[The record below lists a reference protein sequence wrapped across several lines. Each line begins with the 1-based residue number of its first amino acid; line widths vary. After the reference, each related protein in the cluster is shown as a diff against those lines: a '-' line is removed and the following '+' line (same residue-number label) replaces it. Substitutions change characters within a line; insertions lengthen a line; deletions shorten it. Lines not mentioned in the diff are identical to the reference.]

1 MAKVAMIQRE
11 LKREKLA
18 AKYAAKYAEL
28 KAIAGDAKRSDEERD
43 AARLGGVGNSDGRRG
58 WRRLGLAGAQPGGAF
73 RARGGRAMTLW
84 TAILLACAA
93 TYLTKLAGYAV
104 PARWLQNPRM
114 ARVAGAIT
122 VALLSALTVM
132 NTFAAGTA
140 LVIDARLAALGV
152 AALALWQRLPFLL
165 VVLLGGAAAG
175 VVRWWG

>member
-1 MAKVAMIQRE
+1 
-11 LKREKLA
+11 
-18 AKYAAKYAEL
+18 
-28 KAIAGDAKRSDEERD
+28 
-43 AARLGGVGNSDGRRG
+43 
-58 WRRLGLAGAQPGGAF
+58 
-73 RARGGRAMTLW
+73 MTLW
-84 TAILLACAA
+84 TAIVLACAA

-165 VVLLGGAAAG
+165 VVLLGGRSGGGCAVVGVTGYWAAVG
-175 VVRWWG
+175 QEQSTTRCTRGPVSY

>member
-1 MAKVAMIQRE
+1 
-11 LKREKLA
+11 
-18 AKYAAKYAEL
+18 
-28 KAIAGDAKRSDEERD
+28 
-43 AARLGGVGNSDGRRG
+43 
-58 WRRLGLAGAQPGGAF
+58 
-73 RARGGRAMTLW
+73 MTLW

-165 VVLLGGAAAG
+165 VVLLGAQRRGLCGGGGDWLLGCCRPGAVNHSLYARACFILKHPLNSTC
-175 VVRWWG
+175 VPA